1 MKFYSQFNSQLSLR
15 SQKEKEKPKYE
26 ISLNFS
32 NNLLQTFIIDIFDKA
47 NISFEKDFLNL
58 QDSPY
63 QSNIIKITYK
73 NIIYFLIIQCKN
85 DFINNVHNSDIL
97 LETIEY
103 LTKNTESNNITL
115 IL

>member
-47 NISFEKDFLNL
+47 NISFEKAFLNL

-63 QSNIIKITYK
+63 QSNIIKITYT
-73 NIIYFLIIQCKN
+73 LTM
-85 DFINNVHNSDIL
+85 NN
-97 LETIEY
+97 Y
-103 LTKNTESNNITL
+103 
-115 IL
+115 